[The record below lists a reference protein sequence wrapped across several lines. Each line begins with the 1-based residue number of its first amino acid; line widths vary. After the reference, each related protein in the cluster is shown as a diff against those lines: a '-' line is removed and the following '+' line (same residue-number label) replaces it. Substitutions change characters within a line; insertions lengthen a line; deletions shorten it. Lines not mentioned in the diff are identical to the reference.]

1 MNEEVQ
7 EHDAE
12 QAQEE
17 KPSPGLVLLKA
28 RERLGL
34 SITDVARQLRLSTRQ
49 IEAIEADDYERLP
62 GKTFLRGFIR
72 NYAKLLQLDPEP
84 LLGINEPD
92 LKSQS
97 IVVPTSKIEF
107 GGKPR
112 FLPFSDH
119 AHRPLPKF
127 AIAAAAVILLLS
139 WGVYELVQWLPTS
152 SSVEKVEVA
161 EEQAPVS
168 PSGENAPAPGLAQ
181 MQEDG
186 QPLSLPLPAEST
198 GQAASSVPAPLAAP
212 AQAPATAPS
221 PPPVT
226 STQPMPAGMAPVAPA
241 TGPPVAAVAEENA
254 KRLEFVFEDEAW
266 VQVKDKDGRVL
277 LSQLNPKG
285 SRQTVQGV
293 PPFGLIVGN
302 ATHVKVTYNAKQI
315 DLSPH
320 SKMDVA
326 RLTLE

>member
-17 KPSPGLVLLKA
+17 KPSPGLVLLTA

-152 SSVEKVEVA
+152 SDVEKVEVA
-161 EEQAPVS
+161 EEQTPIS
-168 PSGENAPAPGLAQ
+168 PSGENAPAPGFAQ
-181 MQEDG
+181 MQDG
-186 QPLSLPLPAEST
+186 QPLSLPLPAENT
-198 GQAASSVPAPLAAP
+198 GQTAASSVP
-212 AQAPATAPS
+212 TPS
-221 PPPVT
+221 PAPVT
-226 STQPMPAGMAPVAPA
+226 STQPMPAGMAPMAPA
-241 TGPPVAAVAEENA
+241 TAPPVGAVAEENA

-266 VQVKDKDGRVL
+266 VQVKDKDGRIL